1 MLASSQP
8 DPALWRSSNDRSLD
22 RRRGR
27 HAAGN
32 GQDLLIVRGFVA
44 QCDESGHLRLA
55 GDCQTADLPVLEAAL
70 AAWRSAGA
78 RGLDF
83 TAAGRFDIGPAWLL
97 QQSITKAAAG
107 GTAPSIDGP
116 IPGHFAYLDEIIA
129 RGEEQDGAAEPPPL
143 PSELADLGRRIRLRL
158 ESWYEAL
165 TYGGKLITTAGTAWR
180 SLKRL
185 RIPSIVRH
193 AYETGYQAVPVV
205 AVIALLISIISA
217 YIGAQ
222 QLRPFGAEIYTVDLV
237 AIGVLR
243 ELGVLL
249 TAIMVAGRTGSAYA
263 AELGVMKLNDEI
275 DALESMGISPYEVL
289 VLPRVLGLVIALP
302 LLTIV
307 ADFMG
312 LLGGGLLSRFLLD
325 LPWPQFFARLDA
337 AIAPTTFWAGL
348 VKAPV
353 FGVVIALTG
362 TLRGMQVRESSR
374 ELGRLTTV
382 AVVQSIFL
390 VIFADALFAIFF
402 LEIDF

>member
-1 MLASSQP
+1 MPKSPEFQARV
-8 DPALWRSSNDRSLD
+8 DPAE
-22 RRRGR
+22 GR
-27 HAAGN
+27 
-32 GQDLLIVRGFVA
+32 L
-44 QCDESGHLRLA
+44 SLA
-55 GDCQTADLPVLEAAL
+55 GDCRAADLEALETALREWADTGSRSVDLSAAQ
-70 AAWRSAGA
+70 
-78 RGLDF
+78 
-83 TAAGRFDIGPAWLL
+83 RFDIGPAWIL
-97 QQSITKAAAG
+97 KRAMADAA
-107 GTAPSIDGP
+107 TAPAVNGALP
-116 IPGHFAYLDEIIA
+116 AHFSYLDEML
-129 RGEEQDGAAEPPPL
+129 DGASARTADIAPPPREPAGL
-143 PSELADLGRRIRLRL
+143 VRLGRALEIRG

-165 TYGGKLITTAGTAWR
+165 TYGGKLISTAGLAWR
-180 SLKRL
+180 SWKHL

-205 AVIALLISIISA
+205 AVIAFLISVISA
-217 YIGAQ
+217 YISA
-222 QLRPFGAEIYTVDLV
+222 FFNDTATTEIYTVDIV
-237 AIGVLR
+237 ALGVLR

-263 AELGVMKLNDEI
+263 AELGVMKLNDEV
-275 DALESMGISPYEVL
+275 DALESMGINPYEVL
-289 VLPRVLGLVIALP
+289 VLPRVLGLVIVLP

-312 LLGGGLLSRFLLD
+312 LFGGAMLTRYLID
-325 LPWPQFFARLDA
+325 LPWPQFFTRLDE

-353 FGVVIALTG
+353 FGLLIGLTG
-362 TLRGMQVRESSR
+362 TLRGLQVRESSR